1 MWDSPRVS
9 LIINDSENEEMEF
22 EDDESEQK
30 ECNSNDTN
38 QSIKNDEHFVPP
50 CLLPFYESEDI
61 VDLSRN
67 ERNVVNRNRNE
78 FVVHFNL
85 GIIVCFVAP
94 TADCECW
101 KVYCLSVS
109 PSHSIGGNSKV
120 YIQYTNHSESSAFM
134 QKEHSLGIITNT
146 TCLNRPITNTLIL
159 SLGKL
164 HPTSLR
170 KHFQSYPKINP
181 FLSQIQSSKNEE
193 MKSEMEIDTMTESE
207 LLDLSEYKPK
217 QFLGKSPCTALQ
229 CGFIYGRSG
238 QTHSEINDLCVRIF
252 TLAESFK
259 VGAIIDARDF
269 MGKWYEAEIIAV
281 QDWNGNM
288 FHTLDNDNNDFLE
301 IRKAKIHYLGYS
313 VNYDEWLLI
322 DTDSH
327 RIAHRGTYTIGPDLR
342 AIRKNTT
349 HLQHALHQSIAH
361 VQNISVNPQRM
372 HPRQRNSIVVHNL
385 NLTEIN
391 Q

>member
-109 PSHSIGGNSKV
+109 PSHSIGGIAKC
-120 YIQYTNHSESSAFM
+120 TF
-134 QKEHSLGIITNT
+134 NT
-146 TCLNRPITNTLIL
+146 RTT
-159 SLGKL
+159 
-164 HPTSLR
+164 
-170 KHFQSYPKINP
+170 
-181 FLSQIQSSKNEE
+181 
-193 MKSEMEIDTMTESE
+193 
-207 LLDLSEYKPK
+207 
-217 QFLGKSPCTALQ
+217 
-229 CGFIYGRSG
+229 
-238 QTHSEINDLCVRIF
+238 
-252 TLAESFK
+252 
-259 VGAIIDARDF
+259 
-269 MGKWYEAEIIAV
+269 
-281 QDWNGNM
+281 
-288 FHTLDNDNNDFLE
+288 
-301 IRKAKIHYLGYS
+301 
-313 VNYDEWLLI
+313 
-322 DTDSH
+322 
-327 RIAHRGTYTIGPDLR
+327 LR
-342 AIRKNTT
+342 AAHSCKRSTRWGSSLIRPVSIG
-349 HLQHALHQSIAH
+349 QS
-361 VQNISVNPQRM
+361 QT
-372 HPRQRNSIVVHNL
+372 L
-385 NLTEIN
+385 
-391 Q
+391 